1 MAKTVSVSYSR
12 PSWEDP
18 SAAYDR
24 GILVRRRLIR
34 LNMRRDNCGSYT
46 PNLSLCQTKLFV
58 AVTRAHLRTFR
69 TALMEDPGY
78 FGVTARWKRRVPRD
92 FLRSFHVALRR
103 PERMKSAAGDVP

>member
-24 GILVRRRLIR
+24 GILVKRRLIR

-69 TALMEDPGY
+69 TVLMEDPGY
-78 FGVTARWKRRVPRD
+78 FGVRGVFIRAGARTVPAPVD
-92 FLRSFHVALRR
+92 D
-103 PERMKSAAGDVP
+103 GGI